1 MKIFSKLSK
10 FKMTIK
16 EFIDVFIPEFIQ
28 EINIFLKTD
37 MRKGMSSKT
46 TNIEKDEHCT
56 GAYLNQ
62 EECGYQVLN
71 FYVENYKILT
81 KRTLEIIYEKVFM
94 KLLKRDN
101 ITPNGN
107 KVSDVMK
114 GVHQLTETG
123 FYKLISYGVFHHT
136 DVVEFLKVINDAYVE
151 HSKKQINYLDNIP
164 HIEQKT
170 EAWFAIRKNMI
181 SASVAGYIDS
191 KGCNLGIS
199 KEYEQVKEK
208 TNLKP
213 KKNYSWGCFPL
224 RHGQQYEDVTGH
236 IYDTFNSLVSKEYGI
251 LPDKHYS
258 HIGASPD
265 GIIID
270 VKDKSNYNYGRMMGR
285 MREIKNPVSRKINYK
300 IPSYYYW
307 QMQQQLYVCNLPV
320 CDFIQTSFKY
330 EPKGECNTYSNFKD
344 DIFDIENLVNAGC
357 WQDVKNHLAGYI
369 LDNLNFDV
377 FWNYIVEYNVI
388 NQPLNDIENEIIAI
402 FVNEFTY
409 ISPVPIIN
417 LTKTGFLKGVMWCLT
432 KDDGNG
438 NTDFKVQ
445 WTPLNIG
452 IESEKYLNDIEQDF
466 VKTYENEG
474 FKLDE
479 KHYWYLEDYKVIEV
493 EYNQQL
499 YEGKSY
505 LTSGKVLSAGNHKD
519 DCIIKRLGEKWK
531 VIEELRSIE
540 NLEDRKRKY
549 EEYYPQDNPDN
560 KKSGSNY
567 SSYKSKYK
575 KKKKTGGLS
584 DETWSGR
591 DNDILYDL
599 S

>member
-1 MKIFSKLSK
+1 
-10 FKMTIK
+10 MTIK
-16 EFIDVFIPEFIQ
+16 EFIDVFTPLFIQ
-28 EINIFLKTD
+28 EINKFLKTD
-37 MRKGMSSKT
+37 MKKRMSSKT
-46 TNIEKDEHCT
+46 TKTEKDEHCT
-56 GAYLNQ
+56 GSYLNQ
-62 EECGYQVLN
+62 VECGYQVFN

-94 KLLKRDN
+94 SLLESES
-101 ITPNGN
+101 ITLEGN
-107 KVSDVMK
+107 KVCDVMK
-114 GVHQLTETG
+114 GIHQLTETG
-123 FYKLISYGVFHHT
+123 FYKLISYGVYHHP
-136 DVVEFLKVINDAYVE
+136 DVVEFLKVVNDAYVE
-151 HSKKQINYLDNIP
+151 HSKKQICYLDSIP

-170 EAWFAIRKNMI
+170 EEWFAIRKNMI

-191 KGCNLGIS
+191 LDCGVGIS

-208 TNLKP
+208 TELKP

-236 IYDTFNSLVSKEYGI
+236 IYDTFNGLISKEYGI
-251 LPDKHYS
+251 LPDRNYT

-285 MREIKNPVSRKINYK
+285 MREIKNPVSRKINFK

-307 QMQQQLYVCNLPV
+307 QMQQQLYVCNLPI
-320 CDFIQTSFKY
+320 CDFIQTAFKY
-330 EPKGECNTYSNFKD
+330 EAKGECNNYSNFKGD
-344 DIFDIENLVNAGC
+344 SFDMENLVNAEC
-357 WQDVKNHLAGYI
+357 WQDIKNHLAGYI
-369 LDNLNFDV
+369 LDNLHFDV
-377 FWNYIVEYNVI
+377 FWNYLVEYNVI
-388 NQPLNDIENEIIAI
+388 NQPLDDIENEIVAI
-402 FVNEFTY
+402 FVNEITY
-409 ISPVPIIN
+409 ISPIPIIN

-432 KDDGNG
+432 KEDDNG
-438 NTDFKVQ
+438 NVDFKVH

-452 IESEKYLNDIEQDF
+452 IENEQYLNDMEQDF
-466 VKTYENEG
+466 ISSFESEG

-479 KHYWYLEDYKVIEV
+479 KHFWYLEDYKVIEV

-499 YEGKSY
+499 YEGENY
-505 LTSGKVLSAGNHKD
+505 LISGNTLSNENHQD

-549 EEYYPQDNPDN
+549 EEYYPEDNPDN

-591 DNDILYDL
+591 NNDVLYDL